1 VLFRRPVQLPVR
13 GKHWA
18 EVASGLAQ
26 AHAEHEYVRDC
37 GCVRHHSFSC
47 AVQPARF
54 VLAERLAPR
63 INRVQRDM
71 INALRISICAKS
83 PKLIV
88 WSPTRADTI
97 AHLSADGLI
106 HVK

>member
-1 VLFRRPVQLPVR
+1 MQSTNTS
-13 GKHWA
+13 GIA
-18 EVASGLAQ
+18 VASGITHSAAQ
-26 AHAEHEYVRDC
+26 
-37 GCVRHHSFSC
+37 F
-47 AVQPARF
+47 QPARF